1 MIQIN
6 QLPGKQSILLSV
18 KHHDGQNGE
27 ESEGNTSGCGDNKV
41 MKVKNTMMPIKWRV
55 MPMKMFQLPEML
67 ATRRMVMW
75 LVLMMARIH
84 SYVHVVIIFIS
95 ITFQ

>member
-1 MIQIN
+1 MMGRMAKSLKAIQVAVVITK
-6 QLPGKQSILLSV
+6 G
-18 KHHDGQNGE
+18 
-27 ESEGNTSGCGDNKV
+27 

>member
-1 MIQIN
+1 MMGRMAKILKAIQVVVVI
-6 QLPGKQSILLSV
+6 
-18 KHHDGQNGE
+18 
-27 ESEGNTSGCGDNKV
+27 TKV

-67 ATRRMVMW
+67 ATGRMVMW
-75 LVLMMARIH
+75 LVLMMVRIH